1 MALAQTHDSAY
12 PARMTKLAA
21 ITMGALAAFAA
32 LPAGAVKAPKPITVR
47 VNFIDAKGIGK
58 PAGTVTIKET
68 AEGLELDTNL
78 KGLPPGEHGFHL
90 HENGSC
96 APADKEG
103 TPTAGQAAGG
113 HYDPEGT
120 NAHKG
125 PGGGGHK
132 GDLPKLQVDPK
143 GNANA
148 KLKVSGLKLA
158 DVRGKALVVH
168 EGGDS
173 YSDAPKPLGG
183 GGARIACGVVPAPAA
198 KKKVTGHHG

>member
-1 MALAQTHDSAY
+1 
-12 PARMTKLAA
+12 MTRLAA
-21 ITMGALAAFAA
+21 ITMGALVAFAA
-32 LPAGAVKAPKPITVR
+32 GRAGAAKAPKPITVR

-96 APADKEG
+96 APADKDG

-113 HYDPEGT
+113 HYDPEGSK
-120 NAHKG
+120 AHKG

-132 GDLPKLQVDPK
+132 GDLPKLDVDAK
-143 GNANA
+143 GTATV

-158 DVRGKALVVH
+158 DATGKALVIH
-168 EGGDS
+168 EGGDN
-173 YSDAPKPLGG
+173 YSETPKPLGG
-183 GGARIACGVVPAPAA
+183 GGARIACGVVPAPTAGAEEKAA
-198 KKKVTGHHG
+198 K

>member
-1 MALAQTHDSAY
+1 
-12 PARMTKLAA
+12 MTKVAA
-21 ITMGALAAFAA
+21 ITMGALVAFAA
-32 LPAGAVKAPKPITVR
+32 RTTEAVKPPKPITVT

-78 KGLPPGEHGFHL
+78 KGLPPGEHGFHV

-120 NAHKG
+120 KAHKG

-132 GDLPKLQVDPK
+132 GDLPKVEINS
-143 GNANA
+143 GGSTNA
-148 KLKVSGLKLA
+148 KLKVPGLKLA
-158 DVRGKALVVH
+158 DVTGKALVIH
-168 EGGDS
+168 EGGDN
-173 YSDAPKPLGG
+173 YSDTPKPLGG
-183 GGARIACGVVPAPAA
+183 GGARIACGVVPAEAA
-198 KKKVTGHHG
+198 EKKAVK

>member
-1 MALAQTHDSAY
+1 
-12 PARMTKLAA
+12 MTKLSAIMMGVLVAIAA
-21 ITMGALAAFAA
+21 PT
-32 LPAGAVKAPKPITVR
+32 AGAIKAPKPITVR
-47 VNFIDAKGIGK
+47 VTLIDAKGIGK

-96 APADKEG
+96 APADKDG

-120 NAHKG
+120 KAHKG

-132 GDLPKLQVDPK
+132 GDLPKLEVNPK
-143 GNANA
+143 GTANA

-158 DVRGKALVVH
+158 DVRGKALVIH
-168 EGGDS
+168 EGGDN
-173 YSDAPKPLGG
+173 YDDTPKPLGG

-198 KKKVTGHHG
+198 AVKKKAAK